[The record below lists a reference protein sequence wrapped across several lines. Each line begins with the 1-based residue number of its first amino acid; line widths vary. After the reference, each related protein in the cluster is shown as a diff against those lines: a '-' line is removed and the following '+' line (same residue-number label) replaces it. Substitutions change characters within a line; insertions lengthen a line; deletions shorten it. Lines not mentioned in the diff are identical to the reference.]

1 MTMSDT
7 EFGWDEHYE
16 HGGECPVCGEM
27 KKYIIE
33 YEDEIMCEDCAQE
46 RFDSGDEQEHAEA
59 DEAERRRKLGG
70 AAADAVRKLGDLY
83 PRKSAMV
90 SPATMARDLRLRAES
105 QAAAEQLFGPGGYA
119 CLGDALRA
127 EQSGE

>member
-1 MTMSDT
+1 MTNIEFESHDD
-7 EFGWDEHYE
+7 FGWNEHYE
-16 HGGECPVCGEM
+16 DGGECPVCGEM
-27 KKYIIE
+27 KKYFVE
-33 YEDEIMCEDCAQE
+33 YEGETMCEDCAQD
-46 RFDSGDEQEHAEA
+46 RFDIADEQEQTEA
-59 DEAERRRKLGG
+59 DE
-70 AAADAVRKLGDLY
+70 AAADAVRNSGDLF

-90 SPATMARDLRLRAES
+90 SPATLARDLRLRAES